1 MQKKLQFLF
10 LMIFYGQTRN
20 ASEQYT
26 FIYVLYYWWTKR
38 DIQKWNS
45 IKVKLFG
52 LNTYPTSNLTIYR
65 QLCLDMIWIV
75 ILKRVDLLLHQKNH
89 FILLNVHR
97 YLCRKCIKNGN
108 WLKQYYIAVALSQV
122 ILHISLNIFTPRWKI
137 VERLSRRKPWLY
149 IACFF
154 RLTKPL
160 QKNLKFLH

>member
-1 MQKKLQFLF
+1 MGWEYTICITIFIKIVILDNKINHPGKRQKNKTFVACFLGFLIGKMSIYAECKKKLQFLF

-108 WLKQYYIAVALSQV
+108 WLKQ
-122 ILHISLNIFTPRWKI
+122 
-137 VERLSRRKPWLY
+137 
-149 IACFF
+149 
-154 RLTKPL
+154 
-160 QKNLKFLH
+160 